1 MGNRAISYSLI
12 VAMGILMTTAAVA
25 APPLADRLPD
35 DASFYVG
42 WAGRNHALDGSLL
55 GQLVSEWP
63 TDEIAAAIRQG
74 LDANINEQETREV
87 VEHAMAMAAI
97 VVRRPAALCVTD
109 IPATAAA
116 PIPDAALLIDLG
128 ADRQAFADHLD
139 ALLAIFADQLTWGD
153 AATGSISYKTLQV
166 GPGTPAQGYGYI
178 GDMLFVT
185 LGADM
190 PGRIVAMA
198 DAADRS
204 LLNAPKFSSAYKEV
218 AGDDEQVVM
227 YADVQAIAAMVGRI
241 GQTTGELP
249 PNLEMIV
256 DALGLGKITAMVS
269 ATRIVDRQMYTK
281 TRVLSPAPH
290 EGVLMLW
297 AGEPLKQALLAVA
310 PADTILLV
318 SFSIDPAALLAEI
331 QRIVTTIEPKA
342 GMQMNA
348 GLMMASRQ
356 LGISI
361 QDDLLAHM
369 GDQFTL
375 VSAPS
380 LGGFGAGTALVVEL
394 KDEAAFAATVAKLE
408 TLAKTAMSADKARG
422 GSVPTS
428 FQVLKTSDATISY
441 VQMPVVAPAWA
452 IHDGRL
458 IIAAWPQVVRAVIE
472 GTGEPALIGE
482 SAFQEVLGR
491 MADSPTFL
499 RYINEPAILRRVNS
513 LPLIAWTTLAA
524 FGESEG
530 FPLRAGWLPTLPTLL
545 KYMRPSM
552 SAASADATGV
562 TSTRWVAIPI
572 GAAMPILAAPPALA
586 ASILLPA
593 LGRARAIARDS
604 VSMANLRAISTA
616 VLMYQAENNGAAPAD
631 LDVLVREGLLGAK
644 SLVSPTTGRRYEYIP
659 LPEGAGGDMIMA
671 YENPI
676 GQRTGRRTPV
686 AFGDGHIA
694 MTPVDP
700 SFWEAISRSKNTQ
713 GF

>member
-1 MGNRAISYSLI
+1 
-12 VAMGILMTTAAVA
+12 MTTAAMA

-87 VEHAMAMAAI
+87 AEHALAMAAI
-97 VVRRPAALCVTD
+97 VVRRPVALCVTD

-139 ALLAIFADQLTWGD
+139 ALLAMFADQLTWDD

-166 GPGTPAQGYGYI
+166 GPGTPAQSYGYI

-218 AGDDEQVVM
+218 AGDDEQVAM

-241 GQTTGELP
+241 GQATGELP

-269 ATRIVDRQMYTK
+269 ATRIVDRQFYTK
-281 TRVLSPAPH
+281 TRLLSPAPH
-290 EGVLMLW
+290 EGLLMLH
-297 AGEPLKQALLAVA
+297 AGEPLTMANLAVA
-310 PADTILLV
+310 PADTDLLI
-318 SFSIDPAALLAEI
+318 SFSIDPAALLAEF
-331 QRIVTTIEPKA
+331 QRIVTMIEPKA
-342 GMQMNA
+342 GMQINA
-348 GLMMASRQ
+348 ALMMVSQ
-356 LGISI
+356 NLGISI

-380 LGGFGAGTALVVEL
+380 LGGFVTGTALIVEL
-394 KDEAAFAATVAKLE
+394 KDEAAFAATMAKFEAL
-408 TLAKTAMSADKARG
+408 TATAMSAEKGQG
-422 GSVPTS
+422 GVIPMS
-428 FQVLKTSDATISY
+428 FQVLKTPDATISY
-441 VQMPVVAPAWA
+441 VQMPVAAPAWA

-458 IIAAWPQVVRAVIE
+458 IVAPWPQVVRAVIE
-472 GTGEPALIGE
+472 GSGEPPLTGER
-482 SAFQEVLGR
+482 AFAEALGR
-491 MADSPTFL
+491 MTDSPTCL
-499 RYINEPAILRRVNS
+499 TYINEPAILRRVNAF
-513 LPLIAWTTLAA
+513 PLIGWTTLAA
-524 FGESEG
+524 FGDSHG
-530 FPLRAGWLPTLPTLL
+530 FPLRAGWLPSLPTLL
-545 KYMRPSM
+545 KYIRPSM
-552 SAASADATGV
+552 SATGADATGL
-562 TSTRWVAIPI
+562 TSTSCVAIPI
-572 GAAMPILAAPPALA
+572 SSAAPALGV
-586 ASILLPA
+586 SILLPA
-593 LGRARAIARDS
+593 LGKSRARARDA
-604 VSMANLRAISTA
+604 VSMTNLRVIGMA
-616 VLMYQAENNGAAPAD
+616 VVMYQAENNGAAPAD
-631 LDVLVREGLLGAK
+631 LDVLVREGLLRAK
-644 SLVSPTTGRRYEYIP
+644 SLVSPSTGRRYEYIP
-659 LPEGAGGDMIMA
+659 LPEGAGDGMIIA

-676 GQRTGRRTPV
+676 GRHGGQTPV
-686 AFGDGHIA
+686 VFGGGHVS
-694 MTPVDP
+694 MTQVNP
-700 SFWEAISRSKNTQ
+700 SFWDLVTKSKNAQ